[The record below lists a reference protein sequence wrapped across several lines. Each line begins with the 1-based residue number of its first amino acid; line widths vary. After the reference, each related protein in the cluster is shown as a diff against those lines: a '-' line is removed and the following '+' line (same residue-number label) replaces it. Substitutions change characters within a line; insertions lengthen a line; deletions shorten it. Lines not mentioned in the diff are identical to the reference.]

1 MKQSDVS
8 AILQEQAEDILGT
21 SPEGSFEFEIQRFM
35 QVTALLSV
43 QCSSANCASHHMLVD
58 CWITRLTQNCLQLC
72 CV

>member
-8 AILQEQAEDILGT
+8 TVLQELAEDILGT

-35 QVTALLSV
+35 QVIAALSV
-43 QCSSANCASHHMLVD
+43 QCSSANSASHHMPVD
-58 CWITRLTQNCLQLC
+58 CLTMWMSVI